1 MCKIVAILFL
11 CACTT
16 LAAAQR
22 SFTFAYA
29 LTMKDVPAGAHLVDI
44 WLPVPHDDAF
54 QSITNVRVET
64 PASPPTTGRRA
75 ELFRVSLRRSRWR
88 QIHHRGNHL
97 LVHRCAD
104 MIAAG
109 AMKPLLRWGAAL
121 GLMLVLIPVAAPQRP
136 PLGPPQTERDT
147 PRLPNGKIQQE
158 EILKADHERDLKDAA
173 QLIELAE
180 GLKEE
185 LEKNDQHVL
194 SLSSLKKTEE
204 IEKLAKRIR
213 SRLRR

>member
-1 MCKIVAILFL
+1 
-11 CACTT
+11 
-16 LAAAQR
+16 
-22 SFTFAYA
+22 
-29 LTMKDVPAGAHLVDI
+29 
-44 WLPVPHDDAF
+44 
-54 QSITNVRVET
+54 
-64 PASPPTTGRRA
+64 
-75 ELFRVSLRRSRWR
+75 
-88 QIHHRGNHL
+88 
-97 LVHRCAD
+97 
-104 MIAAG
+104 
-109 AMKPLLRWGAAL
+109 MKPLLRWGAAL
-121 GLMLVLIPVAAPQRP
+121 GLMLVLMPVAAPQRP
-136 PLGPPQTERDT
+136 PQSQPPADRDI
-147 PRLPNGKIQQE
+147 PRLPNGKTQQE

>member
-1 MCKIVAILFL
+1 
-11 CACTT
+11 
-16 LAAAQR
+16 
-22 SFTFAYA
+22 
-29 LTMKDVPAGAHLVDI
+29 
-44 WLPVPHDDAF
+44 
-54 QSITNVRVET
+54 
-64 PASPPTTGRRA
+64 
-75 ELFRVSLRRSRWR
+75 
-88 QIHHRGNHL
+88 
-97 LVHRCAD
+97 
-104 MIAAG
+104 
-109 AMKPLLRWGAAL
+109 MKPLLRLGAAL
-121 GLMLVLIPVAAPQRP
+121 VLMLGLLAAPQRP
-136 PLGPPQTERDT
+136 PQSLPPEDHDN
-147 PRLPNGKIQQE
+147 PRLPNGKTQQE